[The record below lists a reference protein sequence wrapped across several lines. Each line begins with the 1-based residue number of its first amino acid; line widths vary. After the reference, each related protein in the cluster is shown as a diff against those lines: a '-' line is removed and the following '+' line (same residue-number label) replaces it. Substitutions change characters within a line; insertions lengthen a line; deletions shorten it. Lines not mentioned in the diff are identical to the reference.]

1 MTFPL
6 LLVIFAFLLEIFC
19 FGNQIFIFFTYSLC
33 RFLHRCINLLVL
45 DSGDSSQVPGTLAN
59 DVFYVTKSYCFPY
72 YKDQNLKP
80 VFFFHLSTFPPSQ
93 VFKTM
98 QYFGSDLL
106 FLQMRWGAARVFRQR
121 TLYLA
126 RILSG
131 LINNVFLIFL
141 FLALTNAFIC
151 WVHSLFMID

>member
-80 VFFFHLSTFPPSQ
+80 VFFFS
-93 VFKTM
+93 FK
-98 QYFGSDLL
+98 YFSP
-106 FLQMRWGAARVFRQR
+106 FASFQ
-121 TLYLA
+121 
-126 RILSG
+126 
-131 LINNVFLIFL
+131 NNVVFWFRS
-141 FLALTNAFIC
+141 FVSSNAMGSSKSFQAENTISC
-151 WVHSLFMID
+151 QNFKWFNQQCFSYIPVPCSD